1 MPMPKLSCFR
11 MAVWP
16 DPYRYFTPHLFK
28 TMTIRRSFIS
38 LAVAASLLGPVLAIA
53 QAAAPAAPAS
63 TPPATQQAGFYRFS
77 VGGVQVVALS
87 DGTVPQDLHAL
98 LHLKPAQTDQLLARG
113 FLANPVEASI
123 NAYLVYAGDRLVL
136 VDTGAGAFF
145 GPGAGGQLV
154 ASLKSAGVEPTQIND
169 VLITHIHTDHSGGL
183 VDARGERVFPNATI
197 HVGKA
202 DLDFFLAPGNQQGVR
217 GYDKAYFQQGTT
229 ALGPY
234 VKSGQVR
241 PFTGA
246 VEIVPGIRSRP
257 TPGHTPGHAF
267 FVLQG
272 KGGEALEFIGDI
284 LHVQAVQMPR
294 PDVTIAYDVVP
305 RDARAQRLQQFA
317 RLARERRMVAA
328 AHIPY
333 PGVGY
338 LREEGKGRYA
348 FVPVDYRYR
357 AGE

>member
-1 MPMPKLSCFR
+1 
-11 MAVWP
+11 
-16 DPYRYFTPHLFK
+16 
-28 TMTIRRSFIS
+28 MTIRRSFIS

-53 QAAAPAAPAS
+53 QAATPAAPAS

-87 DGTVPQDLHAL
+87 DGTVQQDLHAL
-98 LHLKPAQTDQLLARG
+98 LHMKPAQTDQLLQRG

-123 NAYLVYAGDRLVL
+123 NAYLVYAGDRLAL

-145 GPGAGGQLV
+145 GPGAGGKLV
-154 ASLKSAGVEPTQIND
+154 ASLQAVGVEPAQISD

-183 VDARGERVFPNATI
+183 VDAQGERVFANATI

-202 DLDFFLAPGNQQGVR
+202 DVDFFLAPGNQQGVR
-217 GYDKAYFQQGTT
+217 GYDKAYFEQGTT

-267 FVLQG
+267 FVLQSR
-272 KGGEALEFIGDI
+272 GEALEFIGDI

-305 RDARAQRLQQFA
+305 SDAKAQRLQQFA
-317 RLARERRMVAA
+317 RLAKERRMVAA
-328 AHIPY
+328 AHLPY
-333 PGVGY
+333 PGLGH
-338 LREEGKGRYA
+338 LRNEGKGRYA

>member
-1 MPMPKLSCFR
+1 
-11 MAVWP
+11 
-16 DPYRYFTPHLFK
+16 
-28 TMTIRRSFIS
+28 MTIRRSLIS
-38 LAVAASLLGPVLAIA
+38 LAAAASLLGPVLALA
-53 QAAAPAAPAS
+53 QSTAPAPPAS
-63 TPPATQQAGFYRFS
+63 TATAAQQAGFYRFS

-98 LHLKPAQTDQLLARG
+98 LHLKPAQTDQLLQRG

-123 NAYLVYAGDRLVL
+123 NAYLVYAGDRLTL
-136 VDTGAGAFF
+136 IDTGAGAFF
-145 GPGAGGQLV
+145 GPGAGGKLV
-154 ASLKSAGVEPTQIND
+154 ASLQAVGVAPAQIND

-183 VDARGERVFPNATI
+183 VDAQGERVFPNATI

-202 DLDFFLAPGNQQGVR
+202 DVDFFLAPGNQQGVR

-246 VEIVPGIRSRP
+246 VEVVPGIRSRP

-267 FVLQG
+267 FVLQSR
-272 KGGEALEFIGDI
+272 GEALEFIGDI

-305 RDARAQRLQQFA
+305 GDAKAQRLQQFA
-317 RLARERRMVAA
+317 RLAKERRMVAA
-328 AHIPY
+328 AHLPC

-338 LREEGKGRYA
+338 LRNEGKGKYA

>member
-1 MPMPKLSCFR
+1 
-11 MAVWP
+11 
-16 DPYRYFTPHLFK
+16 
-28 TMTIRRSFIS
+28 MTIRRSFIS

-53 QAAAPAAPAS
+53 QAATPAAPAS

-98 LHLKPAQTDQLLARG
+98 LHLKPAQTDQLLQRG

-123 NAYLVYAGDRLVL
+123 NAYLVYAGDRLAL

-145 GPGAGGQLV
+145 GPGAGGKLV
-154 ASLKSAGVEPTQIND
+154 ASLKAVGVEPAQIND

-202 DLDFFLAPGNQQGVR
+202 DVDFFLAPGNQQGVR

-246 VEIVPGIRSRP
+246 VEVVPGIRSRP

-267 FVLQG
+267 FVLQSR
-272 KGGEALEFIGDI
+272 GEALEFIGDI

-305 RDARAQRLQQFA
+305 GDAKAQRLQQFA
-317 RLARERRMVAA
+317 RRLVAA
-328 AHIPY
+328 AHLPY
-333 PGVGY
+333 PGLGH
-338 LREEGKGRYA
+338 LRNEGKGRYA

>member
-1 MPMPKLSCFR
+1 
-11 MAVWP
+11 
-16 DPYRYFTPHLFK
+16 
-28 TMTIRRSFIS
+28 MTIRRSFIS

-53 QAAAPAAPAS
+53 QATTPAAPAS
-63 TPPATQQAGFYRFS
+63 TLPATQQAGFYRFS

-87 DGTVPQDLHAL
+87 DGTVQQDLHAL
-98 LHLKPAQTDQLLARG
+98 LHMKPAQTDQLLQRG

-123 NAYLVYAGDRLVL
+123 NAYLVYAGNRLAL

-145 GPGAGGQLV
+145 GPGAGGKLV
-154 ASLKSAGVEPTQIND
+154 ASLQAVGVEPAQIND

-183 VDARGERVFPNATI
+183 VDAQGERVFPNATI

-202 DLDFFLAPGNQQGVR
+202 DVDFFLAPGNQQGVR
-217 GYDKAYFQQGTT
+217 GYDKAYFEQGTT

-267 FVLQG
+267 FVLQSR
-272 KGGEALEFIGDI
+272 GEALEFIGDI

-305 RDARAQRLQQFA
+305 SDAKAQRLQQFA
-317 RLARERRMVAA
+317 RLAKERRLVAA
-328 AHIPY
+328 AHLPY
-333 PGVGY
+333 PGVGH
-338 LREEGKGRYA
+338 LRNEGKGKYA

>member
-1 MPMPKLSCFR
+1 
-11 MAVWP
+11 
-16 DPYRYFTPHLFK
+16 
-28 TMTIRRSFIS
+28 MTTTRRSLIS

-63 TPPATQQAGFYRFS
+63 APPTTQQAGFYRFS

-87 DGTVPQDLHAL
+87 DGSVPQDLHAL
-98 LHLKPAQTDQLLARG
+98 LTNTTPAQTDRALQRA

-123 NAYLVYAGDRLVL
+123 NAYLVYAGERLAL
-136 VDTGAGAFF
+136 VDAGAGAFF

-154 ASLKSAGVEPTQIND
+154 ASLQAAGVEPAQIND
-169 VLITHIHTDHSGGL
+169 VLLTHIHTDHSGGL
-183 VDARGERVFPNATI
+183 VDAQGQRVFPNATV
-197 HVGKA
+197 HVGKP
-202 DLDFFLAPGNQQGVR
+202 DLDFFLAPANQQGVR
-217 GYDKAYFQQGTT
+217 GYDKAYFEQATT
-229 ALGPY
+229 ALAPY
-234 VKSGQVR
+234 VKAGQVR

-246 VEIVPGIRSRP
+246 VELVPGIRSRP

-267 FVLQG
+267 FLLQG

-294 PDVTIAYDVVP
+294 PDVTIVYDVVP
-305 RDARAQRLQQFA
+305 HDAKAQRKQQFA
-317 RLARERRMVAA
+317 RLAKERRMVAA

-338 LREEGKGRYA
+338 LRDEGKGKYA

-357 AGE
+357 AGD

>member
-1 MPMPKLSCFR
+1 
-11 MAVWP
+11 
-16 DPYRYFTPHLFK
+16 
-28 TMTIRRSFIS
+28 MTTRRSLIA

-63 TPPATQQAGFYRFS
+63 TPPVTQQAGFYRFD

-98 LHLKPAQTDQLLARG
+98 LHLKPAHTDQLLQRG

-123 NAYLVYAGDRLVL
+123 NAYLVHAGDRLAL

-145 GPGAGGQLV
+145 GPGAGGKLV
-154 ASLKSAGVEPTQIND
+154 ASLKAVGVAPGQIQD

-183 VDARGERVFPNATI
+183 VDAQGERVFPNATI
-197 HVGKA
+197 HVGKP
-202 DLDFFLAPGNQQGVR
+202 DLDFFLAPANQQGVK

-234 VKSGQVR
+234 VKAGQVR

-272 KGGEALEFIGDI
+272 QGGEALEFIGDI

-294 PDVTIAYDVVP
+294 PGVTIAYDVVP
-305 RDARAQRLQQFA
+305 KGAKAQRLQQFA
-317 RLARERRMVAA
+317 RLAKERRLVAA
-328 AHIPY
+328 AHLPY
-333 PGVGY
+333 PGVGH
-338 LREEGKGRYA
+338 LRDEGKGQYA

-357 AGE
+357 AGNE